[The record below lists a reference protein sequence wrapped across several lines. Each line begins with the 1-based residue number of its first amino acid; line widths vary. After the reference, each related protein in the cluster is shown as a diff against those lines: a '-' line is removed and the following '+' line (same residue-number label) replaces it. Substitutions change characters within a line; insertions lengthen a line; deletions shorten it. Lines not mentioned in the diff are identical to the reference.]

1 MYVIETALFD
11 LIGYGLVLLPV
22 SYLAILL
29 VVAIGTLVWSLLWHF
44 IDEGD
49 SPASTSILD
58 GLLKVIATKVTRG
71 LKIVDKGNYC
81 LLVRPDGKIYDFS
94 DATWCGNIYNGSRR
108 SREFIEDYLKKHKGS
123 HLCRLSDGDIGETSD
138 VTLTK
143 TALALMGCL
152 PLGLGFM
159 YIPTITLVLGS
170 TILSLF
176 SMRWARR
183 GVKKVKSL
191 KAQFDTHVADKGA
204 HGPDEDGL

>member
-58 GLLKVIATKVTRG
+58 GLLKVITAKITRD
-71 LKIVDKGNYC
+71 LKIVNKGSRC
-81 LLVRPDGKIYDFS
+81 LLVRPDGRIYDF
-94 DATWCGNIYNGSRR
+94 AGYTWCGNVYKSSKQ
-108 SREFIEDYLKKHKGS
+108 SREYIEDYLNKHKGD
-123 HLCRLSDGDIGETSD
+123 CGRLLNAEHIGETSD
-138 VTLTK
+138 VTLTN
-143 TALALMGCL
+143 TALVLIGCL

-204 HGPDEDGL
+204 HS